1 MAVTILTT
9 DDLQIVEGTDVK
21 TKKRADALL
30 KRLEDSKSGRW
41 HDLIVT
47 SLRESENDIL
57 ARASE
62 RLEAK
67 KALSPAEAAA
77 IVRELMHK

>member
-1 MAVTILTT
+1 
-9 DDLQIVEGTDVK
+9 VK

-30 KRLEDSKSGRW
+30 KRLEDSKSARW
-41 HDLIVT
+41 HDLIAAA
-47 SLRESENDIL
+47 LRETENNIL

-67 KALSPAEAAA
+67 EEVSPAQAAA

>member
-1 MAVTILTT
+1 M
-9 DDLQIVEGTDVK
+9 K

-30 KRLEDSKSGRW
+30 KRLEGSKSGRW
-41 HDLIVT
+41 LDLIAT
-47 SLRESENDIL
+47 TIREAENKIL
-57 ARASE
+57 AEASE

-67 KALSPAEAAA
+67 ESLSPAEAAA

>member
-1 MAVTILTT
+1 
-9 DDLQIVEGTDVK
+9 VK

-30 KRLEDSKSGRW
+30 KRLEGSKSGRW
-41 HDLIVT
+41 HDLIAAA
-47 SLRESENDIL
+47 LRETENKIL
-57 ARASE
+57 AKASE

-67 KALSPAEAAA
+67 EALSPAEAAA